1 MFFRRYKNLT
11 KFKPYYSKYRPL
23 LALLIFNM
31 VIASSMGMVIA
42 YLLSE
47 QLIAISNLV
56 ISNMVKF
63 TILIVV
69 GIFLHHLCWF
79 FWDKISAVIGNKIAR
94 DIRGDIFENTLGT
107 KYSIIKNKMAGYYL
121 ERLGDDT
128 NEVSFFVQNVA
139 GTLVDVLTNVSFLVI
154 IFVLNWQCGLLFSA
168 GLVVLYLIDLVKI
181 RVELS
186 HTQKIKLTEEQLT
199 GNMTEAIHGIRD
211 IKGLGIKNEII
222 EKSKDVSSFLSRQRT
237 KMKRDVTLVERIRT
251 FFQWIIDAAL
261 VLACALWLFPSGQ
274 ILVVTLLII
283 FNYKS
288 LMYDT
293 VGFFSKMKGYY
304 VHGDFRAGRILEIIQ
319 DHKNQDKFGDQ
330 EVKIGKNT
338 IEVRNLSFAYEN
350 KKVLENVSFSLAENS
365 ASVLIGQ
372 SGSGKSTLFSLISK
386 LNDCENEK
394 IFIGESDINTLSE
407 KIISSHMVIVN
418 QEPFIFHGSV
428 IENLLLVNKNADRTE
443 VENACKLANIYDE
456 IFQMENGFETL
467 LTENGTNLSGGQKQR
482 LSIARAILKDCPIIL
497 FDEPTSSLDR
507 QNQSLFLNTLGKLKE
522 TKTIFV
528 IAHKLESY
536 DVFDNVFEI
545 KNRKVER
552 I

>member
-1 MFFRRYKNLT
+1 
-11 KFKPYYSKYRPL
+11 
-23 LALLIFNM
+23 
-31 VIASSMGMVIA
+31 
-42 YLLSE
+42 
-47 QLIAISNLV
+47 
-56 ISNMVKF
+56 
-63 TILIVV
+63 
-69 GIFLHHLCWF
+69 
-79 FWDKISAVIGNKIAR
+79 
-94 DIRGDIFENTLGT
+94 
-107 KYSIIKNKMAGYYL
+107 
-121 ERLGDDT
+121 
-128 NEVSFFVQNVA
+128 
-139 GTLVDVLTNVSFLVI
+139 
-154 IFVLNWQCGLLFSA
+154 
-168 GLVVLYLIDLVKI
+168 
-181 RVELS
+181 
-186 HTQKIKLTEEQLT
+186 
-199 GNMTEAIHGIRD
+199 
-211 IKGLGIKNEII
+211 
-222 EKSKDVSSFLSRQRT
+222 
-237 KMKRDVTLVERIRT
+237 MKRDVTLVERIRT